1 MTLKTSFFN
10 KGIYKNTLSRFKWG
24 AILYFVML
32 FCAVPYALLTRSWN
46 YSSIFIEERYMGYF
60 LTEGYMVFPLLL
72 AVAVPTITG
81 VLIFHSVHSEK
92 QCTFLHSLPITRKES
107 YISQVL
113 AGLTLMFLPV
123 IANGIILF
131 LMSVCSDVFS
141 VVIGVG
147 NIFYWIMLN
156 CVILFVMFSVTTFAA
171 FITGNGAAHI
181 VVNIL
186 IHCIAPIAALA
197 IIFVSDVFLF
207 GFVQAVGFISNL
219 LIEKC
224 PIVWMCG
231 RGITAKDVMVF
242 GCPEIWWFIIG
253 SVVLYGLTYLVYCKR
268 KVETCGEVAAFK
280 CLKPVFKYGV
290 TFIVTIIMS
299 NILYYAE
306 VFPVFMIAMVA
317 VIGAITY
324 FACEML
330 LGKTFKVFKKYKGYL
345 VYLCVITVITLG
357 FAYTSV
363 FGYETR
369 VPEIEEVKSA
379 AIFDGYLRG
388 KTLTDEG
395 LIKDVISSHNEIL
408 KEIDVID
415 GPIYHPDKFYG
426 LFFAYE
432 LENGKTLN
440 RRYNLTQEQYNE
452 FLGKMYEYYSYK
464 ALITELDNVNVENVD
479 DVQVRVQFGSE
490 SDSYDMALYS
500 KDIMKALVEDLN
512 TLGYEELRSH
522 SPMYFNI
529 RFECSVE
536 ENKYKKYFKDMGII
550 GIAPGEEELYKH
562 HIQSFNYEFNTNHA
576 NILKVLEDAGYLE
589 NMENYFKD
597 NLYIYKD
604 TIVLEERGVA
614 YEEYKVTTV
623 ERGKWDEISLDDCVK
638 LNDQDSDTLFNYIVD
653 NNINAGAEYN
663 TEYYCIVQ
671 GNRNYDEK
679 YAYSKVA
686 LFTPDELPEYLK
698 KYLN

>member
-10 KGIYKNTLSRFKWG
+10 KGIYKNTISRFKWG
-24 AILYFVML
+24 AFLYFIML
-32 FCAVPYALLTRSWN
+32 FCAVPYALLTRSWD
-46 YSSIFIEERYMGYF
+46 YSSIFINERFTGYF
-60 LTEGYMVFPLLL
+60 LTEGYMLFPLLL
-72 AVAVPTITG
+72 AVVVPTITG
-81 VLIFHSVHSEK
+81 ALIFNSVHSEK
-92 QCTFLHSLPITRKES
+92 QSIFLHSLPVTRKES

-113 AGLTLMFLPV
+113 AGLTLMFIPV
-123 IANGIILF
+123 IANGIIL
-131 LMSVCSDVFS
+131 LIMSVCSDVFS

-147 NIFYWIMLN
+147 NIFYWVMIN
-156 CVILFVMFSVTTFAA
+156 CAVLFVMFSVTTFAA
-171 FITGNGAAHI
+171 FITGNSAAHI

-186 IHCIAPIAALA
+186 IHCIAPIVALA

-207 GFVQAVGFISNL
+207 GFVQSEGFISNL
-219 LIEKC
+219 LIEKS
-224 PIVWMCG
+224 PIVWMFG
-231 RGITAKDVMVF
+231 RGLTAKDVPIF
-242 GCPEIWWFIIG
+242 SCPEIWWFIIG
-253 SVVLYGLTYLVYCKR
+253 SIILYGLTYLVYRKR
-268 KVETCGEVAAFK
+268 KVETCGDVAAFK
-280 CLKPVFKYGV
+280 YLKPVFKYGV
-290 TFIVTIIMS
+290 TFIATIIMS

-306 VFPVFMIAMVA
+306 VFPVFMIVMVA

-369 VPEIEEVKSA
+369 VPENVKSA

-388 KTLTDEG
+388 ETLTDEG
-395 LIKDVISSHNEIL
+395 LIKDVISSHKEIL
-408 KEIDVID
+408 EEIEVID
-415 GPIYHPDKFYG
+415 GPRFHPDKYHA
-426 LFFAYE
+426 LYFAYE
-432 LENGKTLN
+432 LENGKSLN
-440 RRYNLTQEQYNE
+440 RRYYMTEEQYDN

-464 ALITELDNVNVENVD
+464 ELITELDNVNVENVD
-479 DVQVRVQFGSE
+479 DVQVRVQFGSD

-500 KDIMKALVEDLN
+500 KDIMKALVEDLE

-529 RFECSVE
+529 RVECSVE
-536 ENKYKKYFKDMGII
+536 ENNYKKFFKDMGVM
-550 GIAPGEEELYKH
+550 GIAPGEEEIYKH
-562 HIQSFNYEFNTNHA
+562 HIQSFNYEFNTNHK
-576 NILKVLEDAGYLE
+576 NILKVLENAGYLE

-614 YEEYKVTTV
+614 YEGYKVATA
-623 ERGKWDEISLDDCVK
+623 EREKWDEISLDDCVK
-638 LNDQDSDTLFNYIVD
+638 LNAEDSSTLFDYIVD
-653 NNINAGAEYN
+653 NNINASAEYN

-686 LFTPDELPEYLK
+686 LFTPAELPGYLE